1 MIKLENDDY
10 IGKLIGNTG
19 HPNDLKAA
27 MRDSFS
33 ARRGEFVRIAHQERK
48 GDTETDVLGRIVS
61 LSRSNIMCCAIF
73 VSNRLRKGTS
83 L

>member
-1 MIKLENDDY
+1 MMDLESDDY

-19 HPNDLKAA
+19 RPNNLTMA

-48 GDTETDVLGRIVS
+48 GY
-61 LSRSNIMCCAIF
+61 SRAREVPGFI
-73 VSNRLRKGTS
+73 G
-83 L
+83 